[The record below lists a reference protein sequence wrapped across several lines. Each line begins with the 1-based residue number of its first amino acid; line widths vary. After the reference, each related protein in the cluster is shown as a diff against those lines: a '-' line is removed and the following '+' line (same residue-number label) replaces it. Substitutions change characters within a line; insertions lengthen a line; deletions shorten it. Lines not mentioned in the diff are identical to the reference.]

1 MRLYPPFCHL
11 YNAGERLQWHAFL
24 HPMRSRAIKGK
35 AMRYVAMLI
44 LTAMAL
50 TACATEHLVI
60 TDSSGRQWPV
70 HIDRGHATMQV
81 TIAGKAYRGHYVDN
95 VSSSTGF
102 VTTFGYGAF
111 MYGYG
116 PFMYPG
122 IGTIQTY
129 NPGNRGRAMLIA
141 KDGDTLDCR
150 YNYQGTTVVGTCR
163 DRSGQ
168 KYAITSHVAP
178 LSHPPGISK
187 RSKE

>member
-1 MRLYPPFCHL
+1 
-11 YNAGERLQWHAFL
+11 
-24 HPMRSRAIKGK
+24 MRSHTLKGK

-50 TACATEHLVI
+50 SACATEHLVI
-60 TDSSGRQWPV
+60 TGPGGRQWPV
-70 HIDRGHATMQV
+70 RIDRDHATMQV

-95 VSSSTGF
+95 ASSSTGF
-102 VTTFGYGAF
+102 VTTFGPFMYGYGPF

-122 IGTIQTY
+122 FGTIQTY
-129 NPGNRGRAMLIA
+129 NPGNTGRAMLIA
-141 KDGDTLDCR
+141 KDGDRLDCH

-168 KYAITSHVAP
+168 KYAITSRVAP
-178 LSHPPGISK
+178 SSHPPGISK
-187 RSKE
+187 RGKE